1 MRRALAATLAV
12 GAIALAA
19 ACGGSSGD
27 GSTEAASTAAPPPPT
42 GASTAATAPADELAG
57 RLPAEDALAGV
68 RPGELTPLPTAED
81 FVAAL
86 YQAGDPA
93 RDAARRRLEE
103 GGYADGLLRDQAGED
118 PAGGVALVRSYA
130 IRMRDD
136 EAAQGEVD
144 AAAAEVEDSPLGQA
158 TALEV
163 PDVEGARGLR
173 VEVSQGGIAGQVV
186 FVTFAE
192 GPYVQGIQA
201 VARAGADLPQDE
213 VVRAA
218 QDLAARLGSP

>member
-1 MRRALAATLAV
+1 VRRGLAAILVAC
-12 GAIALAA
+12 AIATAA

-27 GSTEAASTAAPPPPT
+27 DATEAASTAAPPPT
-42 GASTAATAPADELAG
+42 GATTAATAPADDLAS
-57 RLPAEDALAGV
+57 RLPAEDAVAGV
-68 RPGELTPLPTAED
+68 RPGDVRPLPTAEE

-103 GGYADGLLRDQAGED
+103 GGYADGVIRDQAGDD
-118 PAGGVALVRSYA
+118 PQGGVALLRSYA
-130 IRMRDD
+130 IRMGDD
-136 EAAQGEVD
+136 EAARAEVA
-144 AAAAEVEDSPLGQA
+144 AAAAEVEGSELGEA
-158 TALEV
+158 TAIDV
-163 PDVEGARGLR
+163 PDVEDARGLR

-186 FVTFAE
+186 FLTFAE

-218 QDLAARLGSP
+218 QDLAARLGSS